1 MWHRHINGA
10 KIKSQIRNHTHILKA
25 VAFLFE
31 SVTVA
36 KQENVKCQETELEKV
51 KKSVS
56 FNSSHTDKVI
66 DEIIPADSPNSIGDL
81 ESLYWFWMYEER
93 TE

>member
-1 MWHRHINGA
+1 MQHGQINGA

-31 SVTVA
+31 SVTEA
-36 KQENVKCQETELEKV
+36 KQENVKCQETELKKV

-56 FNSSHTDKVI
+56 FNSHTDKVI
-66 DEIIPADSPNSIGDL
+66 DEIIPADSPNSIGNL
-81 ESLYWFWMYEER
+81 KSLYWFRVYK
-93 TE
+93 